1 MDGSESGHS
10 LLNIKQL
17 SYFIALAEHGSI
29 SAAANVLN
37 MAQPSMSENIAKL
50 EKQLDMQLAIRGSRG
65 IQLTEAGSV
74 LARRGSEI
82 LQSIAALVE
91 EIRHLA
97 GEPRGPVRIGITP
110 SLSILLAV
118 PLLETINSEFPDIR
132 MSFSEGM
139 SSDVLEWVASD
150 RVDIGCVYDAHDSV
164 TFSIDPLLTE
174 DLFLVTAPDNWPG
187 KIGPDGIA
195 LDPIPAAKL
204 ADLPL
209 VLTGPMN
216 GARKFQERF
225 ARSIG
230 IQLNVIASID
240 SLPHIA
246 EMVTRASAYTITS
259 HGAVVNRVAEGKLAL
274 VRIVDPGLNRKAFLV
289 RRRSRP
295 VSRVCAV
302 VENRIKTIVGEMIQR
317 YKISSAHVEDDKGSA
332 PQVVTAT
339 RPPVTGASAADG
351 KISG

>member
-1 MDGSESGHS
+1 MDADEGRHA

-17 SYFIALAEHGSI
+17 SYFVALAEHGSI

-50 EKQLDMQLAIRGSRG
+50 EKQLDTQLAIRGSRG

-74 LARRGSEI
+74 LARRGAEI
-82 LQSIAALVE
+82 LQSIDALVE
-91 EIRHLA
+91 EIRHLS

-118 PLLETINSEFPDIR
+118 PLLETIHAEFPEIR

-139 SSDVLEWVASD
+139 SNDVLDWVASD
-150 RVDIGCVYDAHDSV
+150 RVDIGCVYEAHDSA
-164 TFSIDPLLTE
+164 TFAIEPLLTE

-187 KIGPDGIA
+187 EIGPDGVAI
-195 LDPIPAAKL
+195 DPIPAARL
-204 ADLPL
+204 AEFPL
-209 VLTGPMN
+209 VLTGAAN

-240 SLPHIA
+240 SLAHIV
-246 EMVTRASAYTITS
+246 EMVSRASAYTIVS
-259 HGAVVNRVAEGKLAL
+259 HGAVVNKVAEGKLAL
-274 VRIVDPGLNRKAFLV
+274 VRIKDPGMNRKAFLV
-289 RRRSRP
+289 RKRARP
-295 VSRVCAV
+295 VSRVCSV
-302 VENRIKTIVGEMIQR
+302 VEERIKRIVGEMIQR
-317 YKISSAHVEDDKGSA
+317 YRISSAHVEDAGV
-332 PQVVTAT
+332 QVMTAT
-339 RPPVTGASAADG
+339 RPPVTGAPAPVE
-351 KISG
+351 ISR